1 MSGGLVRYNQQQKAV
16 VRAHQE
22 VDVRA
27 DLSREI
33 INAQAGL
40 TNYAMYQVT
49 LLKKNQVSLELMAP
63 EASDLLNMIA
73 TTGAMN
79 IARMVNDFGSRFA

>member
-1 MSGGLVRYNQQQKAV
+1 MSGGLVRYNQQPKAV

-22 VDVRA
+22 VDFQA

-33 INAQAGL
+33 ISAQANV
-40 TNYAMYQVT
+40 TNYAMYQAL
-49 LLKKNQVSLELMAP
+49 LLKQTQIALELMNPA
-63 EASDLLNMIA
+63 ASDLLTMIA

-79 IARMVNDFGSRFA
+79 IARMVNDFGSRF